1 MTESNETKPKRFEFP
16 EVDCNECE
24 HYWVNQCD
32 GSNLGSKRLCKE
44 FLATRQSNI
53 PLEIKAIEKALDEL
67 RTVSA
72 MNTFLIISLAAIC
85 LIL

>member
-1 MTESNETKPKRFEFP
+1 MTESNEMKPKRFEFP

-53 PLEIKAIEKALDEL
+53 PLEIKSLRNDLKWVKQAILLLLVA
-67 RTVSA
+67 
-72 MNTFLIISLAAIC
+72 LIIITWRMR
-85 LIL
+85 

>member
-1 MTESNETKPKRFEFP
+1 MKESNEKKPKRFEFP

-44 FLATRQSNI
+44 FLATRKSNI
-53 PLEIKAIEKALDEL
+53 PLEIKSLREALKWL
-67 RTVSA
+67 R
-72 MNTFLIISLAAIC
+72 ISVIALTGLVIS
-85 LIL
+85 ILWRGC

>member
-53 PLEIKAIEKALDEL
+53 PLEIKSLREALKWL
-67 RTVSA
+67 R
-72 MNTFLIISLAAIC
+72 ISVLSLLLVVIVMMWRMY
-85 LIL
+85 L